1 MSMASNQD
9 PVTRLLLVEDDPI
22 SRAFFD
28 ATLQA
33 LPARVDLADSVAS
46 ALARAQTQAHDLWL
60 IDANLPDGSGSDL
73 LRQLQRQRPGTLGLA
88 HTADT
93 SATVRAQLL
102 DAGFADVLLKPLS
115 TERLLQSVRR
125 LLARGRLG
133 GTAGTAEPTLD
144 WDETTALA
152 ALNGE
157 RAHLIALRELFLAE
171 LPGTRDAVASALQ
184 LSDDQAVRSH
194 LHRLQASCGF
204 VGAARLA
211 RAVRQLHGDPA
222 SSQARHQFSEAVA
235 ALLH

>member
-125 LLARGRLG
+125 LLARGRLA

>member
-1 MSMASNQD
+1 MASNQD
-9 PVTRLLLVEDDPI
+9 PVPRLLLVEDDPI

-33 LPARVDLADSVAS
+33 LPAQVDLADSVAS

-60 IDANLPDGSGSDL
+60 IDANLPDGSGSEL
-73 LRQLQRQRPGTLGLA
+73 LRQLQRQCPGTLGLA
-88 HTADT
+88 HTADA
-93 SATVRAQLL
+93 SATIRAQLL

-133 GTAGTAEPTLD
+133 GTTGTAEPTLD

>member
-1 MSMASNQD
+1 MASTQD

-33 LPARVDLADSVAS
+33 LPAHVDLADSVAS

-60 IDANLPDGSGSDL
+60 IDANLPDGSGSEL
-73 LRQLQRQRPGTLGLA
+73 LHELQRQRPGTLGLA
-88 HTADT
+88 HTADA
-93 SATVRAQLL
+93 SATLRAQLL

-115 TERLLQSVRR
+115 TERLRQSVRR

-133 GTAGTAEPTLD
+133 GAPGTAEPTLD

-211 RAVRQLHGDPA
+211 RAVRQLHGDPT